1 MLRKKEIYTST
12 TPIPPSVP
20 RQLALDILHSH
31 SEIITLNP
39 LVLAHHPVKAPR
51 SAPADE
57 FYSTWYEITQR
68 VQYVPGMGRV
78 GSGKIS
84 FKGCFQDEDW
94 GLATH
99 VYAPLGVD
107 LRNRYRIENSPGKGQ
122 DGEGL
127 LLCVDTELE
136 CNITLMS
143 TVKGQ
148 QSAASKALIDRF
160 VKKAEL
166 VDAGVLQ
173 ASVKEDGKLRTFN
186 PADRSL
192 QPSSPL
198 YSGSGS
204 GDMSRWSS
212 YQMPDSPMAHSQ
224 AGSVSSHVNS
234 QRSEPSR
241 TFAAELPAE
250 PVYQPYRPGSGGG
263 NAMQLPDTSSLLH
276 PPVGHSAEL
285 PAETKPGRWG

>member
-1 MLRKKEIYTST
+1 MLRKKEIYTTT

-20 RQLALDILHSH
+20 RQLALHILHSH

-39 LVLAHHPVKAPR
+39 LVLGHHPVKAPR

-84 FKGCFQDEDW
+84 FKGCFHDEDW
-94 GLATH
+94 GLTTH
-99 VYAPLGVD
+99 VYAPLGID
-107 LRNRYRIENSPGKGQ
+107 LRNRYRVEYCLDLGL
-122 DGEGL
+122 L

-148 QSAASKALIDRF
+148 QKAASRALVDRF

-166 VDAGVLQ
+166 VDAGVLR
-173 ASVKEDGKLRTFN
+173 ASFMHDGKLRTFN

-192 QPSSPL
+192 QPLSPL
-198 YSGSGS
+198 HSGSGS
-204 GDMSRWSS
+204 GDVLRWSS
-212 YQMPDSPMAHSQ
+212 YLMPGSPMAHSQ
-224 AGSVSSHVNS
+224 VGSVSSHVNS
-234 QRSEPSR
+234 QRSEPGR

-250 PVYQPYRPGSGGG
+250 PVYQPGGS
-263 NAMQLPDTSSLLH
+263 NVMELPDSSTFQ
-276 PPVGHSAEL
+276 PGHCAEL
-285 PAETKPGRWG
+285 PAETKPGRWARGCHYYSSHY

>member
-1 MLRKKEIYTST
+1 
-12 TPIPPSVP
+12 
-20 RQLALDILHSH
+20 
-31 SEIITLNP
+31 
-39 LVLAHHPVKAPR
+39 
-51 SAPADE
+51 
-57 FYSTWYEITQR
+57 
-68 VQYVPGMGRV
+68 
-78 GSGKIS
+78 
-84 FKGCFQDEDW
+84 
-94 GLATH
+94 
-99 VYAPLGVD
+99 
-107 LRNRYRIENSPGKGQ
+107 
-122 DGEGL
+122 L

-173 ASVKEDGKLRTFN
+173 ASMMEDGKLRTFN
-186 PADRSL
+186 PADRSSVMAMM

-198 YSGSGS
+198 HSGS
-204 GDMSRWSS
+204 GDMSRRSSS
-212 YQMPDSPMAHSQ
+212 YQMPGSPMAHSQ

-250 PVYQPYRPGSGGG
+250 PVYQPYSPGSGGG
-263 NAMQLPDTSSLLH
+263 NVMELPDTSSALH